1 MVRAAGAAA
10 CGIRGLALRCIG
22 DIQNCTIA
30 RLVSAGQAVEELYRI
45 GAVAKRTGISPECLR
60 AWERRYGLEPAD
72 RAGRTRFYSRAQV
85 DRLIAVKA
93 LLDQGHPVSRVI
105 RLDDDE
111 LRRRLEGADDRPPVL
126 AEPRVGLV
134 GGQLLLARRQA
145 TDLGVRIVA
154 EWASAA
160 DLTADRDAL
169 PELDCVVVYVP
180 TLDPESIEIIE
191 EILPSVRLVVAFKYA
206 TSVDLERCRS
216 EGRALLRW
224 PADWTT
230 LERRVLAATPRR
242 PPGPR
247 YSDEQLVHI
256 ALMASRASCDC
267 PRHLVELV
275 TAVNDY
281 AAHARRCASDGEH
294 RALDESL
301 SAARTALE
309 DSLRAFV
316 EEHGL
321 LATAN

>member
-1 MVRAAGAAA
+1 ME
-10 CGIRGLALRCIG
+10 
-22 DIQNCTIA
+22 D
-30 RLVSAGQAVEELYRI
+30 LYRI

-72 RAGRTRFYSRAQV
+72 RAGRTRFYSRAQI
-85 DRLIAVKA
+85 DRLLAVKA

-105 RLDDDE
+105 RLDDNE
-111 LRRRLEGADDRPPVL
+111 LRRRLGGSSDRPPAQAL
-126 AEPRVGLV
+126 PRVGLV

-145 TDLGVRIVA
+145 SGLAVRIVA
-154 EWASAA
+154 EWASAL
-160 DLTADRDAL
+160 DLTADREAL
-169 PELDCVVVYVP
+169 PELECVVVYVP
-180 TLDPESIEIIE
+180 TLDPEDVEKIE
-191 EILPSVRLVVAFKYA
+191 EIFPSARLVVAFKYA
-206 TSVDLERCRS
+206 TAADLERCRS

-242 PPGPR
+242 SVDPR

-275 TAVNDY
+275 TALNDY
-281 AAHARRCASDGEH
+281 AAHARRCDGDGEH
-294 RALDESL
+294 RAVDEAL
-301 SAARTALE
+301 STARTALE